1 MSDHLSKHEPY
12 PPHPLATTHH
22 ATTTPTLTRTRYD
35 GSISH
40 SPRHTFKIGKL
51 EPDECSQCLDAVYTA
66 DKSAPCLLDGGKAR
80 HCGRDEYVAYMRRVT
95 EHGQMRVHE
104 HAKVV
109 DIKRNTSTGRFS
121 VHANHRSE
129 QGEMLQLQHSADAV
143 VLAFGA
149 ASKPKPFHLDPGTI
163 DGAQVSSHLETA
175 SKYTGRNVLVIGTGP
190 SGMES
195 AVRLCSSTYGAKHVT
210 LASHSRALYHP
221 FNDYVNQSLYRIR
234 QFTKEGLMSLHLGV
248 EMRRANATH
257 AVLARTAKRGVE
269 GIANEVTVAADLI
282 IGALGFTTDAA
293 LVDAIG
299 FGKNGSLD
307 DATHETSIPGIF
319 NLGVSGVAPWE
330 SARIKGKLGT
340 FIEDTQGKVQ
350 QVCRGVLRR
359 LGVSVKTEKDRAKDS
374 SWCAEQPLW
383 HEGVCAALGKHQQDA
398 DCKLS
403 SDGFWA
409 NVESGDNCFEQC
421 QACQNAAFCSWS
433 AKDNSCQWHS
443 TCEKFPHLIT
453 RYRWGHCTRIVGEGL
468 GR

>member
-1 MSDHLSKHEPY
+1 
-12 PPHPLATTHH
+12 
-22 ATTTPTLTRTRYD
+22 
-35 GSISH
+35 
-40 SPRHTFKIGKL
+40 
-51 EPDECSQCLDAVYTA
+51 
-66 DKSAPCLLDGGKAR
+66 
-80 HCGRDEYVAYMRRVT
+80 
-95 EHGQMRVHE
+95 
-104 HAKVV
+104 
-109 DIKRNTSTGRFS
+109 
-121 VHANHRSE
+121 
-129 QGEMLQLQHSADAV
+129 
-143 VLAFGA
+143 
-149 ASKPKPFHLDPGTI
+149 
-163 DGAQVSSHLETA
+163 
-175 SKYTGRNVLVIGTGP
+175 
-190 SGMES
+190 MES

-374 SWCAEQPLW
+374 SGEWCAEQPLW
-383 HEGVCAALGKHQQDA
+383 HAGVCAALGSHQQDA
-398 DCKLS
+398 DCKWS

-433 AKDNSCQWHS
+433 AKDKSCQWHS
-443 TCEKFPHLIT
+443 TCERFTHLIT
-453 RYRWGHCTRIVGEGL
+453 KYRSGHCTRKVGEGL